1 MLGKLPLKTK
11 VQLLPGLTGLAF
23 LVLIAI
29 SISRGHDQAERLEQ
43 IQAGYFPALE
53 ASRDLVELLENT
65 RRTMQDAATAQ
76 DVAALEGVRDL
87 RTRFEARLDGLATST
102 VVEPATVKELR
113 TSFVRYVDQATSVAR
128 RLIEDAHDSNA
139 VPEEPEGAPPVK
151 TEKAAGAA
159 DKAEKTEEAP
169 HVAAAPAQDTSAT
182 LTVEL
187 ERLTADYNA
196 LRASVEALSTAQR
209 TQMASAFT
217 AARQTATDST
227 RATVSIGVVCLVALL
242 GLAFWTMRSVVATL
256 AEASG
261 FVSAAAAEILAVA
274 QQTEAN
280 AADEAAFVDE
290 TRRAMDGL
298 VESASAISTSASAV
312 LERAEMS
319 ATASRTI
326 AGRISELNAQALK
339 ITDVSDVIRG
349 IADKSDI
356 LALNASLEGSRAG
369 EAGRGFVLVGGE
381 MRRLAETVMDAVRQ
395 IKQLANEIREVSQ
408 AAVLATEEGQKIAAE
423 TTQTSR
429 QISLITSQQRTA
441 TEQVTQSVDE
451 IQQFTRQAVNG
462 AKQSRAAAADL
473 LRTTSQLDTLL
484 SGTTSARP
492 VTPVGGAA

>member
-1 MLGKLPLKTK
+1 MLGRLRLKTK

-23 LVLIAI
+23 FVLIAVNI
-29 SISRGHDQAERLEQ
+29 SHGRDNSARLAEIESGH
-43 IQAGYFPALE
+43 FPALE
-53 ASRDLVELLENT
+53 ASRELVALLEDT
-65 RRTMQDAATAQ
+65 RRVFQDATTAQ
-76 DVAALEGVRDL
+76 DATGLEAVRAIDARFHASLDSLSRSSVVHATVVADL
-87 RTRFEARLDGLATST
+87 RTSYA
-102 VVEPATVKELR
+102 
-113 TSFVRYVDQATSVAR
+113 RYVAQGSSAAR
-128 RLIEDAHDSNA
+128 RLIGDVREPAPVPA
-139 VPEEPEGAPPVK
+139 IVPEPTPAPK
-151 TEKAAGAA
+151 RAGAA
-159 DKAEKTEEAP
+159 EPRPAAP
-169 HVAAAPAQDTSAT
+169 VAAAPLPEIDESAAALTAT
-182 LTVEL
+182 LEQ
-187 ERLTADYNA
+187 LTTDYNA
-196 LRASVEALSTAQR
+196 LQAAVKSLSDSERARMT
-209 TQMASAFT
+209 SAFA
-217 AARQTATDST
+217 AARKTGADAT
-227 RATVSIGVVCLVALL
+227 RANVVIGAVCLVALL
-242 GLAFWTMRSVVATL
+242 LLTFWTLRSVLSTL

-298 VESASAISTSASAV
+298 VESASQIATSASAV
-312 LERAEMS
+312 LERAELS
-319 ATASRTI
+319 TSASRTI
-326 AGRISELNAQALK
+326 ASRISELNAQALK

-369 EAGRGFVLVGGE
+369 EAGRGFALVGTE

-429 QISLITSQQRTA
+429 QITLITSQQRTA

-473 LRTTSQLDTLL
+473 LRTTGQLNLL
-484 SGTTSARP
+484 LTGKPANDSSTT
-492 VTPVGGAA
+492 GAA

>member
-1 MLGKLPLKTK
+1 MLGRLRLKTK
-11 VQLLPGLTGLAF
+11 LQLLPSLTGIAF
-23 LVLIAI
+23 LALIAI
-29 SISRGHDQAERLEQ
+29 NISHGRDNTARLEEIERGH
-43 IQAGYFPALE
+43 FPALE
-53 ASRDLVELLENT
+53 ASRELVVQLEET
-65 RRTMQDAATAQ
+65 RRIFQDATTAQDAAGLDAIRPVQARFNASLDALAHSPVVKVTT
-76 DVAALEGVRDL
+76 VADL
-87 RTRFEARLDGLATST
+87 RAAYTSYT
-102 VVEPATVKELR
+102 E
-113 TSFVRYVDQATSVAR
+113 QAAAAAR
-128 RLIEDAHDSNA
+128 RLIGEVREVSAPAPAPEPPTKGKQA
-139 VPEEPEGAPPVK
+139 VQAP
-151 TEKAAGAA
+151 
-159 DKAEKTEEAP
+159 AP
-169 HVAAAPAQDTSAT
+169 QVDDDAAAAHEPDDVNAGLTAT
-182 LTVEL
+182 LEK
-187 ERLTADYNA
+187 LTADYNA
-196 LRASVEALSTAQR
+196 LQAAVKTLSDAQR
-209 TQMASAFT
+209 ARMATAFV
-217 AARQTATDST
+217 AARQTSTDATQ
-227 RATVSIGVVCLVALL
+227 ANVMIGALCLVALVL
-242 GLAFWTMRSVVATL
+242 LTFWTLRSVVATL

-312 LERAEMS
+312 LDRAELS

-326 AGRISELNAQALK
+326 ASRISELNAQALK

-369 EAGRGFVLVGGE
+369 EAGRGFALVGGE

-429 QISLITSQQRTA
+429 QITLITSQQRTA
-441 TEQVTQSVDE
+441 TEQVTQSVNE

-473 LRTTSQLDTLL
+473 LRTTGQLNLL
-484 SGTTSARP
+484 LTGKKAANDSA
-492 VTPVGGAA
+492 TGAA

>member
-1 MLGKLPLKTK
+1 MLGRLRLKTK

-23 LVLIAI
+23 LVLIAVNI
-29 SISRGHDQAERLEQ
+29 SHGRDNAARLAEIESGH
-43 IQAGYFPALE
+43 FPALE
-53 ASRDLVELLENT
+53 ASRELVALLEDT
-65 RRTMQDAATAQ
+65 RRVFQDATTAQ
-76 DVAALEGVRDL
+76 DATGLEAVRAIDARFHASLDSLARSSVVHATVVADL
-87 RTRFEARLDGLATST
+87 RTSYAH
-102 VVEPATVKELR
+102 
-113 TSFVRYVDQATSVAR
+113 YVAQGSSAAR
-128 RLIEDAHDSNA
+128 RLIGDVREPAPA
-139 VPEEPEGAPPVK
+139 PAVVPEPTPAPK
-151 TEKAAGAA
+151 RAAGAEPKPA
-159 DKAEKTEEAP
+159 AP
-169 HVAAAPAQDTSAT
+169 VAAPLPEIDEPAAALTATLEQLTTDYNELQAAVKSLSDSERARMTSAF
-182 LTVEL
+182 
-187 ERLTADYNA
+187 A
-196 LRASVEALSTAQR
+196 
-209 TQMASAFT
+209 
-217 AARQTATDST
+217 AARKTGADAT
-227 RATVSIGVVCLVALL
+227 RANVVIGAVCLVALL
-242 GLAFWTMRSVVATL
+242 LLTFWTLRSVLSTL

-298 VESASAISTSASAV
+298 VESASQIATSASAV
-312 LERAEMS
+312 LERAELS
-319 ATASRTI
+319 TSASRTI
-326 AGRISELNAQALK
+326 ASRISELNAQALK

-369 EAGRGFVLVGGE
+369 EAGRGFALVGAE

-429 QISLITSQQRTA
+429 QITLITSQQRTA

-473 LRTTSQLDTLL
+473 LRTTGQLNLL
-484 SGTTSARP
+484 LTGKPANDSTT
-492 VTPVGGAA
+492 TGAA

>member
-1 MLGKLPLKTK
+1 MLGRLRLKTK
-11 VQLLPGLTGLAF
+11 VQLLPGLTGIAF

-29 SISRGHDQAERLEQ
+29 NISHGRENTARLAEIENGH
-43 IQAGYFPALE
+43 FPALE
-53 ASRDLVELLENT
+53 ASRELVVLLEDT
-65 RRTMQDAATAQ
+65 RRIFQDATTAQ
-76 DVAALEGVRDL
+76 DASGIDAVRAVH
-87 RTRFEARLDGLATST
+87 TRFDSSLDALAHSP
-102 VVEPATVKELR
+102 VVTAASVSELR
-113 TSFVRYVDQATSVAR
+113 TSYAHYVNQGASVAR
-128 RLIEDAHDSNA
+128 RLIGEVRETATA
-139 VPEEPEGAPPVK
+139 VPAPAPAPVAASKRDAKHEAPAVVREPEP
-151 TEKAAGAA
+151 E
-159 DKAEKTEEAP
+159 D
-169 HVAAAPAQDTSAT
+169 QSAS
-182 LTVEL
+182 
-187 ERLTADYNA
+187 LTASLEELTTNYNA
-196 LRASVEALSTAQR
+196 LQAAVKALSDAQR
-209 TQMASAFT
+209 AHMTTAFV
-217 AARQTATDST
+217 AARQTSADATQ
-227 RATVSIGVVCLVALL
+227 ANVMIGVVCLVALL
-242 GLAFWTMRSVVATL
+242 LLTYWTMRSVVSTL

-261 FVSAAAAEILAVA
+261 FVASAAAEILAVA

-312 LERAEMS
+312 LERAELS
-319 ATASRTI
+319 AAASRTI
-326 AGRISELNAQALK
+326 ASRISELNAQALK

-369 EAGRGFVLVGGE
+369 ETGRGFALVGTE

-408 AAVLATEEGQKIAAE
+408 AAVLATEEGQKIASE

-429 QISLITSQQRTA
+429 QITLITSQQRTA

-473 LRTTSQLDTLL
+473 LRTTGQLNVLL
-484 SGTTSARP
+484 TGKPANDAP
-492 VTPVGGAA
+492 AGAA

>member
-1 MLGKLPLKTK
+1 MLAKLRLKTK
-11 VQLLPGLTGLAF
+11 VQLLPGLTGIAF

-29 SISRGHDQAERLEQ
+29 SISHGRNNTTRLEQ
-43 IQAGYFPALE
+43 IENAHFPALE
-53 ASRDLVELLENT
+53 ASRELVVLLEDT
-65 RRTMQDAATAQ
+65 RRILQDAATAQ
-76 DVAALEGVRDL
+76 DLAGLDALRAVRSRFDAELDALAHSPVVATKTITDVGAAYARYLERATAAAKRLIG
-87 RTRFEARLDGLATST
+87 EARDTTGEQVPTDDNLTGTLEQLA
-102 VVEPATVKELR
+102 
-113 TSFVRYVDQATSVAR
+113 
-128 RLIEDAHDSNA
+128 
-139 VPEEPEGAPPVK
+139 
-151 TEKAAGAA
+151 
-159 DKAEKTEEAP
+159 
-169 HVAAAPAQDTSAT
+169 
-182 LTVEL
+182 
-187 ERLTADYNA
+187 ADYNA
-196 LRASVEALSTAQR
+196 LQAAVTSLSETQRKRMATA
-209 TQMASAFT
+209 FV
-217 AARQTATDST
+217 AARQTSTDST
-227 RATVSIGVVCLVALL
+227 RATVGIGIVCLVMLLALT
-242 GLAFWTMRSVVATL
+242 FWTLRSVVATL

-298 VESASAISTSASAV
+298 VESASAIATSATAV
-312 LERAEMS
+312 LDRAELS

-326 AGRISELNAQALK
+326 ASRITELNAQALK

-369 EAGRGFVLVGGE
+369 DAGRGFGLVGAE

-429 QISLITSQQRTA
+429 QITLITSQQRTA
-441 TEQVTQSVDE
+441 TQQVTQSVDE

-473 LRTTSQLDTLL
+473 LRTTGQLNVLL
-484 SGTTSARP
+484 TGKPANDSA
-492 VTPVGGAA
+492 TGAA

>member
-1 MLGKLPLKTK
+1 MLARLRLKTK
-11 VQLLPGLTGLAF
+11 VQLLPGLTGIAF

-29 SISRGHDQAERLEQ
+29 NISHGHDNTERLSE
-43 IQAGYFPALE
+43 IESGHFPALE
-53 ASRDLVELLENT
+53 ASRELVVLLEET
-65 RRTMQDAATAQ
+65 RRLFQDAATAQ
-76 DVAALEGVRDL
+76 DASGFESVRGVHKQFDASLDVLAKSSVVVVKTVADL
-87 RTRFEARLDGLATST
+87 RTAYAQ
-102 VVEPATVKELR
+102 
-113 TSFVRYVDQATSVAR
+113 YVDQATAATR
-128 RLIEDAHDSNA
+128 RLIVDVRDTPAPA
-139 VPEEPEGAPPVK
+139 PAPEPAPTGKQAKAPDPKQKEG
-151 TEKAAGAA
+151 
-159 DKAEKTEEAP
+159 
-169 HVAAAPAQDTSAT
+169 AAPAPAPAPEPEESDAGLTAT
-182 LTVEL
+182 LEK
-187 ERLTADYNA
+187 LTADYNA
-196 LRASVEALSTAQR
+196 LQGSVKSLNDAQR
-209 TQMASAFT
+209 TSMTKAFV
-217 AARQTATDST
+217 AARQTSADAT
-227 RATVSIGVVCLVALL
+227 RANVIIGIVCLVALL
-242 GLAFWTMRSVVATL
+242 FLTYRTMRSVIATL

-298 VESASAISTSASAV
+298 VESASSIATSAAAV
-312 LERAEMS
+312 LERAELS

-326 AGRISELNAQALK
+326 AGRISELNSQALK

-369 EAGRGFVLVGGE
+369 EAGRGFALVGTE

-395 IKQLANEIREVSQ
+395 IKRLANEIREVSQ

-429 QISLITSQQRTA
+429 QITLITSQQRTA

-473 LRTTSQLDTLL
+473 LRTTGQLNTLL
-484 SGTTSARP
+484 SGKP
-492 VTPVGGAA
+492 VNEPAAGAA

>member
-1 MLGKLPLKTK
+1 MLGRLRLKTK
-11 VQLLPGLTGLAF
+11 VQLLPGLTAIAF

-29 SISRGHDQAERLEQ
+29 NISHGHDNSARLAEIES
-43 IQAGYFPALE
+43 GHFPALE
-53 ASRDLVELLENT
+53 ASRDLVVLLEDT
-65 RRTMQDAATAQ
+65 RRIFQDATTAQDAAGLDGVRKVQQKFEASL
-76 DVAALEGVRDL
+76 DSLAHSSVVAAKNVDDL
-87 RTRFEARLDGLATST
+87 RVAYS
-102 VVEPATVKELR
+102 
-113 TSFVRYVDQATSVAR
+113 RYVTQGLSAAR
-128 RLIEDAHDSNA
+128 RLITEAHDA
-139 VPEEPEGAPPVK
+139 TEPADD
-151 TEKAAGAA
+151 GAA
-159 DKAEKTEEAP
+159 DVT
-169 HVAAAPAQDTSAT
+169 AT
-182 LTVEL
+182 LEK
-187 ERLTADYNA
+187 LTADYTT
-196 LRASVEALSTAQR
+196 LQASVKTVSDEQR
-209 TQMASAFT
+209 VGITNAFI
-217 AARQTATDST
+217 AARRTSSDAT
-227 RATVSIGVVCLVALL
+227 RANVMIGIVCLIALVL
-242 GLAFWTMRSVVATL
+242 LAYWTLRSVIETL

-312 LERAEMS
+312 LERAELS
-319 ATASRTI
+319 ASASRTI
-326 AGRISELNAQALK
+326 ASRISELNAQALK

-369 EAGRGFVLVGGE
+369 EAGRGFALVGTE

-429 QISLITSQQRTA
+429 QITLITSQQRTA

-473 LRTTSQLDTLL
+473 LRTTGQLNLL
-484 SGTTSARP
+484 LTGKPANDP
-492 VTPVGGAA
+492 AAGAA

>member
-1 MLGKLPLKTK
+1 
-11 VQLLPGLTGLAF
+11 
-23 LVLIAI
+23 
-29 SISRGHDQAERLEQ
+29 
-43 IQAGYFPALE
+43 
-53 ASRDLVELLENT
+53 
-65 RRTMQDAATAQ
+65 
-76 DVAALEGVRDL
+76 
-87 RTRFEARLDGLATST
+87 
-102 VVEPATVKELR
+102 VK
-113 TSFVRYVDQATSVAR
+113 S
-128 RLIEDAHDSNA
+128 
-139 VPEEPEGAPPVK
+139 
-151 TEKAAGAA
+151 
-159 DKAEKTEEAP
+159 
-169 HVAAAPAQDTSAT
+169 
-182 LTVEL
+182 
-187 ERLTADYNA
+187 
-196 LRASVEALSTAQR
+196 LSDAQR
-209 TQMASAFT
+209 TGITTAFT
-217 AARQTATDST
+217 AARRTSSDAT
-227 RATVSIGVVCLVALL
+227 RANVMIGIVCLIALVL
-242 GLAFWTMRSVVATL
+242 LAYWTLRSVIDTL

-312 LERAEMS
+312 LERAELS

-326 AGRISELNAQALK
+326 ASRISELNAQALK

-369 EAGRGFVLVGGE
+369 EAGRGFALVGTE

-429 QISLITSQQRTA
+429 QITLITSQQRTA

-473 LRTTSQLDTLL
+473 LRTTGQLNLL
-484 SGTTSARP
+484 LTGKPANDP
-492 VTPVGGAA
+492 AAGAA

>member
-1 MLGKLPLKTK
+1 MLGKLRLKTK
-11 VQLLPGLTGLAF
+11 VQLLPGLTGIAF
-23 LVLIAI
+23 LLLIAVNI
-29 SISRGHDQAERLEQ
+29 SHGRDNTSRLAEIESGH
-43 IQAGYFPALE
+43 FPALE
-53 ASRDLVELLENT
+53 ASRELVVLLEET
-65 RRTMQDAATAQ
+65 RRIFQDAATAQ
-76 DVAALEGVRDL
+76 DAEALDAVRAAHTQFDASLDALADSSVVNAKSIDELRGAYARYVAQASAAAKLLIGD
-87 RTRFEARLDGLATST
+87 AREQPDPAAVS
-102 VVEPATVKELR
+102 EPATVGKRAATADPPPEQASAITPVPHADDRGIEL
-113 TSFVRYVDQATSVAR
+113 T
-128 RLIEDAHDSNA
+128 
-139 VPEEPEGAPPVK
+139 
-151 TEKAAGAA
+151 
-159 DKAEKTEEAP
+159 
-169 HVAAAPAQDTSAT
+169 AT
-182 LTVEL
+182 LEQ
-187 ERLTADYNA
+187 LTTDYNA
-196 LRASVEALSTAQR
+196 LQAAVKQLSDAQR
-209 TQMASAFT
+209 SRMTMAFA
-217 AARQTATDST
+217 AARKTSSDAT
-227 RATVSIGVVCLVALL
+227 RANVVIGVACLVALL
-242 GLAFWTMRSVVATL
+242 LLTYWTLRSVLATL

-298 VESASAISTSASAV
+298 VESATAISTSASAV
-312 LERAEMS
+312 LDRAELS

-326 AGRISELNAQALK
+326 ASRISELNAQALK

-369 EAGRGFVLVGGE
+369 EAGRGFALVGTE

-429 QISLITSQQRTA
+429 QITLITTQQRTA

-473 LRTTSQLDTLL
+473 LRTTGQLNLLL
-484 SGTTSARP
+484 SGKPANDRTE
-492 VTPVGGAA
+492 GAA

>member
-1 MLGKLPLKTK
+1 MLGRLRLKTK
-11 VQLLPGLTGLAF
+11 VQLLPGLTAIAF

-29 SISRGHDQAERLEQ
+29 NISHGHDNSARLAEIES
-43 IQAGYFPALE
+43 GHFPALE
-53 ASRDLVELLENT
+53 ASRDLVVLLEDT
-65 RRTMQDAATAQ
+65 RRIFQDAASAQ
-76 DVAALEGVRDL
+76 DAAGLDGVRKVQQK
-87 RTRFEARLDGLATST
+87 FEASLDALAHSSVVTAKNIDELRAAYSHYVAQGIAAVRSLIT
-102 VVEPATVKELR
+102 VV
-113 TSFVRYVDQATSVAR
+113 
-128 RLIEDAHDSNA
+128 
-139 VPEEPEGAPPVK
+139 PEGAATPEPVVDD
-151 TEKAAGAA
+151 GA
-159 DKAEKTEEAP
+159 
-169 HVAAAPAQDTSAT
+169 VRLTST
-182 LTVEL
+182 L
-187 ERLTADYNA
+187 ERLTADYTS
-196 LRASVEALSTAQR
+196 LQASVKSLSDTQRAGITTAF
-209 TQMASAFT
+209 S
-217 AARQTATDST
+217 AARKTSSDAT
-227 RATVSIGVVCLVALL
+227 RANVMIGIVCLIALVF
-242 GLAFWTMRSVVATL
+242 LAYWTLRSVIDTL

-312 LERAEMS
+312 LERAELS

-326 AGRISELNAQALK
+326 ASRISELNAQALK

-369 EAGRGFVLVGGE
+369 EAGRGFALVGSE

-429 QISLITSQQRTA
+429 QITLITSQQRTA

-473 LRTTSQLDTLL
+473 LRTTGQLNLL
-484 SGTTSARP
+484 LTGKPANDP
-492 VTPVGGAA
+492 AAGAA

>member
-1 MLGKLPLKTK
+1 MLGRFRLKTK
-11 VQLLPGLTGLAF
+11 VQLLPGLTAIAF

-29 SISRGHDQAERLEQ
+29 NISHGHDNSARLAEIES
-43 IQAGYFPALE
+43 GHFPALE
-53 ASRDLVELLENT
+53 ASRDLVVYLEDT
-65 RRTMQDAATAQ
+65 RRVFQDAASAQ
-76 DVAALEGVRDL
+76 DAAGLDGVRKAHEQFDASLDALAHASVVGKKTIDDL
-87 RTRFEARLDGLATST
+87 RAAYSQYVTQGMAA
-102 VVEPATVKELR
+102 VR
-113 TSFVRYVDQATSVAR
+113 T
-128 RLIEDAHDSNA
+128 LISE
-139 VPEEPEGAPPVK
+139 VPEAPAPEPK
-151 TEKAAGAA
+151 S
-159 DKAEKTEEAP
+159 DKA
-169 HVAAAPAQDTSAT
+169 HVVVLEPDPVDDGAVRLTAA
-182 LTVEL
+182 L
-187 ERLTADYNA
+187 ERLTADYNQ
-196 LRASVEALSTAQR
+196 LQASVKSLSDAQR
-209 TQMASAFT
+209 ANIT
-217 AARQTATDST
+217 AAFSAARRTSSDAT
-227 RATVSIGVVCLVALL
+227 RANVLIGVVCLIALVL
-242 GLAFWTMRSVVATL
+242 LAYWTLRSVIDTL

-261 FVSAAAAEILAVA
+261 FVAAAAAEILAVA

-298 VESASAISTSASAV
+298 VESASSISTSASAV
-312 LERAEMS
+312 LERAELS
-319 ATASRTI
+319 ASASRTI
-326 AGRISELNAQALK
+326 ASRITELNAQALK

-369 EAGRGFVLVGGE
+369 EAGRGFALVGTE

-429 QISLITSQQRTA
+429 QITLITSQQRTA

-473 LRTTSQLDTLL
+473 LRTTGQLNLL
-484 SGTTSARP
+484 LTGKPANDP
-492 VTPVGGAA
+492 AAGAA